1 MSPVP
6 GRSLQKQEEIIR
18 SNAGLELAYDY
29 ICSTGEPVFLTGKA
43 GTGKTTFLQRLKKE
57 VNKRAVVLAPTGVA
71 AINAGGMT
79 IHSFFQLPF
88 GPYVPGPKREKTSEG
103 RQQSHKLRKE
113 KINLI
118 RSLDLLIIDEI
129 SMVRADLLDAVSD
142 NLCRYRRDSR
152 PFGGLQLLMI
162 GDVQQLAPVA
172 KEDEWALLRTVYD
185 SPYFFSSQA
194 LLKTRYTTI
203 ALTEVFRQ
211 SDAFFLELLNKVR
224 DNKLDE
230 AGFRSLNQRHIPGFN
245 PDDAEGYITLTTH
258 NYQAQSINERK
269 LAAIGQPEYC
279 YKAEVQGL
287 FPESSFP
294 TNQELVLKKG
304 AQVMFV
310 KNDSSPER
318 LYFNGKIGQITD
330 LGGDY
335 ICVQCEGDSQEVM
348 VQPEQ
353 WFNTKYT
360 LDPDT
365 KDIEETVEGVF
376 EQYPLKL
383 AWAIT
388 IHKSQG
394 LTFEKVIID
403 AASAFAHGQVYVAL
417 SRCKTLEGI
426 VLNRPLSRHVLK
438 DDAVVSSFS
447 REILNHPPDRQQLLK
462 ARREYFIDQL
472 LDLFDFQELLLSLR
486 LFNQQ
491 CRDQLEALYPAY
503 VAGVGSACPACLNE
517 ITSVGLTFGNQI
529 RRMSETCAE
538 LEQEPQ
544 LQERVHKAGLYFAEK
559 LQQIIGAVLAAS
571 LPELDNKESRQL
583 LEKAYSRLEQEYDY
597 KAGLM
602 REFSLRAFTVE
613 EYLSI
618 RAQLLLKS
626 EEHKKK
632 SGSKKE
638 KKAKKTGPVYSVYEE
653 AQSEAE
659 REAVDYPYGDET
671 EHQTPP
677 AGSADIAHPLLY
689 QQLAAWRRLEAR
701 ELNRPAYTVLSQAAL
716 LGICRQPPLNTR
728 ELKKIR
734 GIGPKT
740 LEKYGDRLMEII
752 DSYLGLASAYSN

>member
-1 MSPVP
+1 MSSGP
-6 GRSLQKQEEIIR
+6 GSTLNKHEQEEIIR

-29 ICSTGEPVFLTGKA
+29 ICSTGEPIFLTGKA

-57 VNKRAVVLAPTGVA
+57 LNKRAVVLAPTGVA

-88 GPYVPGPKREKTSEG
+88 GPYVPGPKREKTTGG

-172 KEDEWALLRTVYD
+172 KEDEWTLLRTVYD

-194 LLKTRYTTI
+194 LSKMHYTTI

-211 SDAFFLELLNKVR
+211 SDAFFLDLLNKVR

-230 AGFRSLNQRHIPGFN
+230 AGLRALNNRHISGFN

-258 NYQAQSINERK
+258 NYQAQSINEAK
-269 LAAIGQPEYC
+269 LAAIGQPGFS
-279 YKAEVQGL
+279 YKARLQGL

-294 TNQELVLKKG
+294 TNQDLLLKKG

-330 LGGDY
+330 LGEDY
-335 ICVQCEGDSQEVM
+335 ICVQCEGDDREVV

-426 VLNRPLSRHVLK
+426 VLNRPLSRYVLK
-438 DDAVVSSFS
+438 DDAVVSAFS
-447 REILNHPPDRQQLLK
+447 REILSHPPDQQQLIK
-462 ARREYFIDQL
+462 AKQDYFIDQL
-472 LDLFDFQELLLSLR
+472 MDLFDFQELLLALR

-491 CRDQLEALYPAY
+491 CRDVLEIFYPAY
-503 VAGVGSACPACLNE
+503 VADVSRACPACLNE
-517 ITSVGLTFGNQI
+517 ITSVGLSFGTQI
-529 RRMSETCAE
+529 RRMSEACAE

-544 LQERVHKAGLYFAEK
+544 LQERVQKAGLYFSEK
-559 LQQIIGAVLAAS
+559 LQQIIGTVLAANV
-571 LPELDNKESRQL
+571 PELDNKESRQL
-583 LEKAYSRLEQEYDY
+583 LENAFNRLEQEFDY

-602 REFSLRAFTVE
+602 REFSSRAFTVDI
-613 EYLSI
+613 YLSL

-626 EEHKKK
+626 EERKKK

-638 KKAKKTGPVYSVYEE
+638 KKPKKEPAAVNYYEE
-653 AQSEAE
+653 EDESDNPQNRYDDEAE
-659 REAVDYPYGDET
+659 TEPVISVSGDIT
-671 EHQTPP
+671 
-677 AGSADIAHPLLY
+677 HPQLY
-689 QQLAAWRRLEAR
+689 RQLAAWRRQEAR
-701 ELNRPAYTVLSQAAL
+701 ELGRPAYTVLSQAAL
-716 LGICRQPPLNTR
+716 LGICRQPPMNTR
-728 ELKKIR
+728 ELKQIR

-740 LEKYGDRLMEII
+740 LEKYGERLMEII
-752 DSYLGLASAYSN
+752 DSYLGLM

>member
-1 MSPVP
+1 MSSGP
-6 GRSLQKQEEIIR
+6 GSTQHIQQQKEIIR

-29 ICSTGEPVFLTGKA
+29 ICSTGEHVFLTGKA

-57 VNKRAVVLAPTGVA
+57 LNKRAVVLAPTGVA

-88 GPYVPGPKREKTSEG
+88 GPYVPGPKREITTGG

-152 PFGGLQLLMI
+152 PFGGVQVLMI

-172 KEDEWALLRTVYD
+172 KEEEWALLRTVYD

-194 LLKTRYTTI
+194 LLQTHYTTI

-211 SDAFFLELLNKVR
+211 SDAFFLDLLNKVR

-230 AGFRSLNQRHIPGFN
+230 AGLRALNNRHISGFN

-258 NYQAQSINERK
+258 NHQAQSINETK
-269 LAAIGQPEYC
+269 LAAIGQPEFC
-279 YKAEVQGL
+279 YRARLQGL

-294 TNQELVLKKG
+294 TNQELLLKKG

-330 LGGDY
+330 LGEDY
-335 ICVQCEGDSQEVM
+335 ICVQCEGEAQEVI

-365 KDIEETVEGVF
+365 KDIEETVEGIF

-426 VLNRPLSRHVLK
+426 VLNRPLSRYVLK
-438 DDAVVSSFS
+438 DDAVVSAFS
-447 REILNHPPDRQQLLK
+447 REILSRPPDQQQLIK

-472 LDLFDFQELLLSLR
+472 LDLFDFQELLLALR

-491 CRDQLEALYPAY
+491 CRDLLEIFYPAY
-503 VAGVGSACPACLNE
+503 VADVSRACPACLND
-517 ITSVGLTFGNQI
+517 ITSVGLSFGTQI
-529 RRMSETCAE
+529 RRMAESCAE

-544 LQERVHKAGLYFAEK
+544 LQERIQKAGLYFAEK
-559 LQQIIGAVLAAS
+559 LQNTIGTVLATS
-571 LPELDNKESRQL
+571 LPDLDNKESRQL

-602 REFSLRAFTVE
+602 HEFSIRAFNVE
-613 EYLSI
+613 EYLTF

-626 EEHKKK
+626 EERKKK
-632 SGSKKE
+632 SSVKKE
-638 KKAKKTGPVYSVYEE
+638 KKLKKVSPANSSYEE
-653 AQSEAE
+653 AEKEAADYQYSEE
-659 REAVDYPYGDET
+659 SEQEVSL
-671 EHQTPP
+671 
-677 AGSADIAHPLLY
+677 AGSADITHPLLY
-689 QQLAAWRRLEAR
+689 QQLAAWRRQEAR
-701 ELNRPAYTVLSQAAL
+701 ELGRPAYTVLSQAAL
-716 LGICRQPPLNTR
+716 LGICRQPPVNTR
-728 ELKKIR
+728 ELKQIR

-740 LEKYGDRLMEII
+740 LEKYGERLIEII
-752 DSYLGLASAYSN
+752 DGYLGLASNYSN